1 MGDGSKLGSRMFN
14 RSLKG
19 DVESVN
25 LVRECRELEE
35 VLGTQY
41 TDMIL
46 KAEGGGPHP
55 CDLKK
60 GGYAKRQG
68 TEAGQMFPGRQSSS
82 GGTHS
87 LDYWMG
93 GAVDIAALDEGPR
106 CIQQMKYLV
115 KTLCH
120 CCFGGTKQDCPCV
133 PKEVTQEM
141 IDSLAIM
148 DFKFLKTF

>member
-1 MGDGSKLGSRMFN
+1 M
-14 RSLKG
+14 G

-35 VLGTQY
+35 VLSTQY

-55 CDLKK
+55 RDLKK

-68 TEAGQMFPGRQSSS
+68 TEAGQMFPAGQSSS

-87 LDYWMG
+87 SDYWMG

-106 CIQQMKYLV
+106 CIQQMKHLV

-120 CCFGGTKQDCPCV
+120 CCFGGTKQGCPCV
-133 PKEVTQEM
+133 HKEVILEM
-141 IDSLAIM
+141 IDSLAIV